1 MRGSVVRGRMV
12 ASSSVAKGLI
22 AKRHFIITHV
32 SFQKLGGLRVA
43 AFDTLL
49 E

>member
-32 SFQKLGGLRVA
+32 SFQELGGLRVA
-43 AFDTLL
+43 ALGSR
-49 E
+49 